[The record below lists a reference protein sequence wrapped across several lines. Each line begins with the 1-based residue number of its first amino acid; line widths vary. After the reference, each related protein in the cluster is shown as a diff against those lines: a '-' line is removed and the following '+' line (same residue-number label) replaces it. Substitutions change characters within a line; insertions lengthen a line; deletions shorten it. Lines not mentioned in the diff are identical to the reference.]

1 MSTTPKKQSKTKKST
16 NSTLFTN
23 VKKRSTKAQ
32 MKGDVG
38 FNSIG
43 RPKKPEEDRQQ
54 VESIRFSLKEKNI
67 LTFLAKKYGCDSW
80 KKYVK
85 QVVMEHSLE
94 ELKHIRDGAY

>member
-1 MSTTPKKQSKTKKST
+1 
-16 NSTLFTN
+16 
-23 VKKRSTKAQ
+23 
-32 MKGDVG
+32 MKDDVR

-54 VESIRFSLKEKNI
+54 VESMRFSLKEKNI
-67 LTFLAKKYGCDSW
+67 LTFLAKKHGCDSW

-94 ELKHIRDGAY
+94 ELKHIHDGY